1 MQIEVIAEIPSCG
14 VSGGLIQSKEQRCC
28 HGSKIR
34 WLSFKSLRNQITS
47 IRVVFAEI
55 ADLSLGASRLRIR
68 FLHKLPVLATQI
80 PGTGVSVLA
89 RCHSAS
95 FLMQGGTAFER
106 ATKMTKKGPVS
117 LFTIFGV

>member
-1 MQIEVIAEIPSCG
+1 MHAATQVSEPIRHTRLFRTLRDGHRTYWGIAAHLAAPSE
-14 VSGGLIQSKEQRCC
+14 SK
-28 HGSKIR
+28 GSKIR

-80 PGTGVSVLA
+80 PGTGVSVLD
-89 RCHSAS
+89 
-95 FLMQGGTAFER
+95 
-106 ATKMTKKGPVS
+106 
-117 LFTIFGV
+117 